1 MDKKLIETKI
11 SNLMQKKSNIKIK
24 NIGKKDDLYKKEI
37 IDSFDMLNIISQIEK
52 DFEIEIKLEKV
63 KTFKFSISY
72 LTNIVNKQLKTR

>member
-11 SNLMQKKSNIKIK
+11 FNLIQQKTSIKIK
-24 NIGKKDDLYKKEI
+24 NIGKKEDLYKKEI

-52 DFEIEIKLEKV
+52 EFEIEIKLEKV

-72 LTNIVNKQLKTR
+72 LSNVVLRQLKSK

>member
-1 MDKKLIETKI
+1 MDKKLIEAKI

-24 NIGKKDDLYKKEI
+24 NIGKKEDLYKKEI

-63 KTFKFSISY
+63 KTFKFSINY
-72 LTNIVNKQLKTR
+72 LTNIVTKQLKTK